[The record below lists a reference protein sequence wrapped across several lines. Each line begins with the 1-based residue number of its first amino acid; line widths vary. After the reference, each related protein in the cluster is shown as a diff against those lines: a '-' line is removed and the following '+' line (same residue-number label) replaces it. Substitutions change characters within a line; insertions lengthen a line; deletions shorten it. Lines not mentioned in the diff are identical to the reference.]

1 MAKTENQKL
10 KTLYVAKYFL
20 DHSDE
25 NHPAVTKDI
34 VDYLKD
40 EYGIWVCPNGGK
52 LKDTVFRVGHIGALT
67 TEDNSTLISALQDL
81 QRRSII

>member
-1 MAKTENQKL
+1 MTLEPLTTSTFIENQKL

-40 EYGIWVCPNGGK
+40 EYGI
-52 LKDTVFRVGHIGALT
+52 I
-67 TEDNSTLISALQDL
+67 TE
-81 QRRSII
+81 RRSIYRDIAVLRDDFGMDIVGDRAADIA